1 MTQPRRIAAFTGS
14 LFLSFLLAACGGG
27 GSSSTPT
34 PATASN
40 GQTSTQLPAES
51 GAPTLTNDTA
61 TDGYNRFNFRRQ
73 QMGLSLLSRNANI
86 DLAARGHSNYQK
98 INDTITHV
106 QANGRSGFTGVNV
119 ADRFTAANYVFTST
133 TSYAFGEVIAASANL
148 SGAANAEDLITAI
161 YHRFVIFEPKFRE
174 AGAGSAGFSA
184 TGYNFL
190 TVDFAANGLG
200 AGVGKGQFAVYP
212 FANQIGVST
221 VFFSDQESPDP
232 VPNQNAVGY
241 PVSVHAD
248 IDAAVSVQSFTIS
261 ARGGQPLAAR
271 LLTNATDPETP
282 TSAAAIIPLS
292 ELAGATTYDVKFVGT
307 VSGVAATQ
315 NWSFT
320 TR

>member
-27 GSSSTPT
+27 GNSTPT
-34 PATASN
+34 QVSN
-40 GQTSTQLPAES
+40 GQTSTQLAAES

-106 QANGRSGFTGVNV
+106 QISSRSGFTGANV
-119 ADRFTAANYVFTST
+119 ADRLKAANHVFTT
-133 TSYAFGEVIAASANL
+133 TSSYAFGEVIAASANL
-148 SGAANAEDLITAI
+148 SGATNAEDLISAI

-190 TVDFAANGLG
+190 TVNFAANGLG

-212 FANQIGVST
+212 FANQTGIAT
-221 VFFSDQESPDP
+221 VFYSDQESPDP

-241 PVSVHAD
+241 PVSIHAD
-248 IDAAVSVQSFTIS
+248 IDAVVSVQTFTIN
-261 ARGGQPLAAR
+261 ARGGQLLAVR

-282 TSAAAIIPLS
+282 NSAAAIIPLS
-292 ELAGATTYDVKFVGT
+292 ELAAATTYDVKFTGT
-307 VSGVAATQ
+307 ISGVAATQ